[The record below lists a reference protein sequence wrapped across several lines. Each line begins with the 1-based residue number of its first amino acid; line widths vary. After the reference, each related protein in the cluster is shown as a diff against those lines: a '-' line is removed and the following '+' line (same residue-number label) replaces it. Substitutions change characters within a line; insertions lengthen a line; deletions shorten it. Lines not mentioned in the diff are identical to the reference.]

1 MPVPQERMSKIAALA
16 LTLAVLAGITLRLI
30 FPYDIEYK
38 SDERYMMDRVRH
50 VGVDE
55 PWPTLGMP
63 SSAEVRNP
71 GMSVWV
77 FIALGRI
84 FHATDPVELAR
95 AAQLLNILAILGLL
109 AFALRFI
116 PKPDREPWLWAVALV
131 SLNPMAILLHRKIWA
146 QCVTP
151 IFGLVVWIGWW
162 KRNTRWGAALWGLA
176 GAFIGQVHM
185 SGFYFALALVLWTL
199 IFARKSVNWLWWLGA
214 SVLGALPLIPW
225 IHHVLTS
232 PAIPKRGWRLE
243 QLPGL
248 KFIGVWLAEALG
260 IDQRWAMGSI
270 DYREFLTSPQ
280 IAGYSTYLAGIATAL
295 LLIAGAIVLI
305 IALIEL
311 TRRKRVDLTDRQSSL
326 ALAAAFLGYGLI
338 ATIIPFG
345 FSRTYTLVTFPMVY
359 LSLPMILLG
368 WRNASPITHRR
379 ILLAAIAVFQFILAA
394 TFLWYVHVHG
404 GTPHGQYGTAY
415 GHQH

>member
-1 MPVPQERMSKIAALA
+1 MNRTAAVA
-16 LTLAVLAGITLRLI
+16 LTLAVLVGITLRLI

-38 SDERYMMDRVRH
+38 TDERYMMDRVRH

-55 PWPTLGMP
+55 PWPALGMP

-77 FIALGRI
+77 FIALGRV
-84 FHATDPVELAR
+84 FHATDPVGLAR

-109 AFALRFI
+109 AFTLRI
-116 PKPDREPWLWAVALV
+116 VPNEEREPWLWAVALV
-131 SLNPMAILLHRKIWA
+131 SVNPMAILLHRKIWA

-162 KRNTRWGAALWGLA
+162 KRGTRWGAALWGIA

-199 IFARKSVNWLWWLGA
+199 IFARKSVQWTWWLGA
-214 SVLGALPLIPW
+214 SVVGAIPLFPW
-225 IHHVLTS
+225 LHHVLTS
-232 PAIPKRGWRLE
+232 PRIPKRGWRPE
-243 QLPGL
+243 QLPGA
-248 KFIGVWLAEALG
+248 KFSGVWAAEALG
-260 IDQRWAMGSI
+260 IDQRWIMGSI
-270 DYREFLTSPQ
+270 DYWDFLTFPV
-280 IAGYSTYLAGIATAL
+280 IAGHATYLAAMATAL
-295 LLIAGAIVLI
+295 LLAAGFSIVVFAMIRLFKS
-305 IALIEL
+305 A
-311 TRRKRVDLTDRQSSL
+311 RGAWRKFHVTDSQSAL
-326 ALAAAFLGYGLI
+326 ALAACFFGYGII
-338 ATIIPFG
+338 AAIIPFG

-359 LSLPMILLG
+359 LSLPALLLG
-368 WRNASPITHRR
+368 WRRTSGLITQRR
-379 ILLAAIAVFQFILAA
+379 ALLAGIAVCQFILAA

-415 GHQH
+415 GHQR